1 MAEYWSALHHT
12 RGVRLLDKMLEM
24 SSSRKNIPEYVFLR
38 SLGIIPEKRGIHSF
52 HDLAEAFRQEE
63 VDSADAER
71 NYNREIHTWCW
82 SPNTNAL
89 NAELMKAKAETDKQ
103 NAEKLEQTREQKED
117 MNRIDKQ

>member
-1 MAEYWSALHHT
+1 M
-12 RGVRLLDKMLEM
+12 DKMLEM

-71 NYNREIHTWCW
+71 NY
-82 SPNTNAL
+82 
-89 NAELMKAKAETDKQ
+89 KAETDKQ

>member
-1 MAEYWSALHHT
+1 MNIEV
-12 RGVRLLDKMLEM
+12 RCIIQGGVRLLDKMLEM

-71 NYNREIHTWCW
+71 NYNREIPKTE
-82 SPNTNAL
+82 L
-89 NAELMKAKAETDKQ
+89 NERDFTPDADPPIRML
-103 NAEKLEQTREQKED
+103 
-117 MNRIDKQ
+117 